1 MVNGFHLFT
10 TTELK
15 CIRND
20 ESTAFE
26 AWIFVNKSTSITP
39 KQRHLAGL
47 ELLARGVFI

>member
-10 TTELK
+10 TTELI

-20 ESTAFE
+20 QSTAFE
-26 AWIFVNKSTSITP
+26 AWLFVFKTTSITP

-47 ELLARGVFI
+47 ELLARGLFI